1 MPVMPPL
8 PGASGTGPE
17 GHQDSWPLAREMLEA
32 QWSLAFACAL
42 ARRARCLQM
51 VGSPAVSWSRSR
63 GPRVMRGREARRGA
77 NELVVTGGETMAI
90 CTGTGEVEVLTALY
104 ALHHGVAISGEDR
117 EALSTAG
124 QSLSPS
130 TWRHTVGLLREAD
143 GLEGL
148 ELDLGFTPHVLQW
161 LGYPDEAAFRARH
174 GCTVSAALARDGGQ
188 LWRLGRILE
197 GSGSPV
203 LDGERC
209 ALTTVW
215 CDRADRLL
223 DDARNNALAARGAIL
238 QALRHCPPAEDWQ
251 ERLSGALERVDRI
264 LASLRCAGSRAGGD
278 EAVCPPD
285 GWAPLDTVPHAAA
298 AALLSILWS
307 VSRDTLLL
315 DAERALDRHIP
326 RAVEVWTAA
335 RCAVAEGRIDDIP
348 LPCELCSVW
357 GIHSSALPAL
367 VGTGTP
373 VPRSVLR
380 GCLVET
386 HRAGEL
392 AEIGRLVDDLWG
404 GGEAEIEH
412 SIASQA
418 VVAGVFRRR
427 AAIEDG
433 FDPVSG
439 APPDMFLEA
448 FQGAQRAETVGR
460 VELIGQM
467 YSVLMSVARLD
478 PLAGAFAHMDFAAA
492 AYAQGEWARVEHALV
507 QAAAVTARVSPD
519 SSWWRHGSECL
530 GVHRWSSGEV
540 AAARAILE
548 ELGTPRARTVLGH
561 IASQE
566 PQRAAAA
573 ARDREWERSP
583 SSAAGFARVWAHR
596 DAGHAILAMGLATQL
611 PQTYPDEPLAWATLA
626 QLLCQHGRYRSAYEP
641 ARTALAL
648 GYDSELGG
656 RLLATIEAGMA
667 GQLHCGRVVQ

>member
-1 MPVMPPL
+1 MY
-8 PGASGTGPE
+8 
-17 GHQDSWPLAREMLEA
+17 
-32 QWSLAFACAL
+32 SL
-42 ARRARCLQM
+42 
-51 VGSPAVSWSRSR
+51 
-63 GPRVMRGREARRGA
+63 
-77 NELVVTGGETMAI
+77 N
-90 CTGTGEVEVLTALY
+90 
-104 ALHHGVAISGEDR
+104 HGVAVSEEDR
-117 EALSTAG
+117 AALSVAG
-124 QSLSPS
+124 QSLSPAM
-130 TWRHTVGLLREAD
+130 WRHTVGLLREAD

-148 ELDLGFTPHVLQW
+148 EFDLGFTPAVLTW

-188 LWRLGRILE
+188 MWRLARILE

-203 LDGERC
+203 LDVELC
-209 ALTTVW
+209 AVTVTW

-223 DDARNNALAARGAIL
+223 DDVPHNAQAAREAIL
-238 QALRHCPPAEDWQ
+238 EARRHCPPHEEWR

-264 LASLRCAGSRAGGD
+264 LASVRGASLRSGGD
-278 EAVCPPD
+278 AAVCPPD
-285 GWAPLDTVPHAAA
+285 GWAPLETVPHAAA

-315 DAERALDRHIP
+315 DAERGLDRHIP
-326 RAVEVWTAA
+326 RSVEVWGAVQA
-335 RCAVAEGRIDDIP
+335 AVAEGRIDDIP

-357 GIHSSALPAL
+357 GIHSSALPAP

-380 GCLVET
+380 GCLDET

-392 AEIGRLVDDLWG
+392 AEIVRLVDDLWG
-404 GGEAEIEH
+404 GGDADIEH

-433 FDPVSG
+433 YEPVSG
-439 APPDMFLEA
+439 APPDIFLEA
-448 FQGAQRAETVGR
+448 WQGAQRPATAGR

-507 QAAAVTARVSPD
+507 QAAAATERVSPN
-519 SSWWRHGSECL
+519 SSWYRHGSECL

-548 ELGTPRARTVLGH
+548 ELGTPRARTVLET
-561 IASQE
+561 IAAME
-566 PQRAAAA
+566 PQRALAA

-583 SSAAGFARVWAHR
+583 SSAAGYARVWAHR

-611 PQTYPDEPLAWATLA
+611 TQTYPDEPLAWATLA

-648 GYDSELGG
+648 GYDSDRGAQ
-656 RLLATIEAGMA
+656 LLERIEAGMA
-667 GQLHCGRVVQ
+667 GQGQCGRVVQ

>member
-1 MPVMPPL
+1 MCHHSFL
-8 PGASGTGPE
+8 SQIE
-17 GHQDSWPLAREMLEA
+17 CFARKGE
-32 QWSLAFACAL
+32 
-42 ARRARCLQM
+42 
-51 VGSPAVSWSRSR
+51 
-63 GPRVMRGREARRGA
+63 
-77 NELVVTGGETMAI
+77 GETMGTCA
-90 CTGTGEVEVLTALY
+90 GTGAVEILTALY
-104 ALHHGVAISGEDR
+104 SLNHGVGVTTAER
-117 EALSTAG
+117 QALSVAG
-124 QSLSPS
+124 QSLSPAM
-130 TWRHTVGLLREAD
+130 WRHTVGLLREAD

-148 ELDLGFTPHVLQW
+148 EFDLGFTPAVLTW

-188 LWRLGRILE
+188 LWRLARILE

-203 LDGERC
+203 LDGELC
-209 ALTTVW
+209 SLTTVW

-223 DDARNNALAARGAIL
+223 DDARNNALAAREAIL
-238 QALRHCPPAEDWQ
+238 QAMRHCPPVEDWR

-264 LASLRCAGSRAGGD
+264 LASVRGV

-285 GWAPLDTVPHAAA
+285 GWAPLDTPVPHAATA
-298 AALLSILWS
+298 TVLSILWC

-315 DAERALDRHIP
+315 DAERGLDRHIS
-326 RAVEVWTAA
+326 RSVEVWGAVQA
-335 RCAVAEGRIDDIP
+335 AVAAGRIDDIP

-357 GIHSSALPAL
+357 GIHSSALPAP
-367 VGTGTP
+367 VGTSTP

-380 GCLVET
+380 GCLAET

-392 AEIGRLVDDLWG
+392 AEIVRLVDDLWG
-404 GGEAEIEH
+404 GGDAEIEH

-433 FDPVSG
+433 GEPVLG
-439 APPDMFLEA
+439 EPPDIFLEA
-448 FQGAQRAETVGR
+448 WQGAQRPAIVGR

-492 AYAQGEWARVEHALV
+492 AYAQGEWARVERALV
-507 QAAAVTARVSPD
+507 QAAAVTARASPD
-519 SSWWRHGSECL
+519 SSWWRHESECL
-530 GVHRWSSGEV
+530 GVHRWSSGDV
-540 AAARAILE
+540 AAAREILE

-561 IASQE
+561 IAAKA

-573 ARDREWERSP
+573 ARDREWERCP
-583 SSAAGFARVWAHR
+583 SSAAGRARVWAHR

-626 QLLCQHGRYRSAYEP
+626 QLLCQHGRYRSAYQP

-648 GYDSELGG
+648 GYDPERGA

>member
-1 MPVMPPL
+1 M
-8 PGASGTGPE
+8 
-17 GHQDSWPLAREMLEA
+17 
-32 QWSLAFACAL
+32 
-42 ARRARCLQM
+42 
-51 VGSPAVSWSRSR
+51 
-63 GPRVMRGREARRGA
+63 
-77 NELVVTGGETMAI
+77 
-90 CTGTGEVEVLTALY
+90 EVLTALY
-104 ALHHGVAISGEDR
+104 ALHHGLSVTTAER
-117 EALSTAG
+117 QALSAAG

-130 TWRHTVGLLREAD
+130 LWRHTVGLLREAD

-148 ELDLGFTPHVLQW
+148 ELDLGFTLAVLTW

-174 GCTVSAALARDGGQ
+174 GCTVSAALTRDGGR
-188 LWRLGRILE
+188 LWRLARILE

-203 LDGERC
+203 LDGELC

-223 DDARNNALAARGAIL
+223 DNLKANAPAAREAIL
-238 QALRHCPPAEDWQ
+238 EALRHCPPAEDWQ

-264 LASLRCAGSRAGGD
+264 LASVRGASSRSGGD
-278 EAVCPPD
+278 AAVCPPD
-285 GWAPLDTVPHAAA
+285 GWAPLDTVVPHAAA

-315 DAERALDRHIP
+315 DAERGLDRHIS
-326 RAVEVWTAA
+326 RSVEVWGAVQA
-335 RCAVAEGRIDDIP
+335 AVAAGRIDDIP

-357 GIHSSALPAL
+357 GIHSSALPAP

-392 AEIGRLVDDLWG
+392 AEIGRLVDDVWG

-439 APPDMFLEA
+439 EPNDMFLEA
-448 FQGAQRAETVGR
+448 FQGAQRAATVGR

-507 QAAAVTARVSPD
+507 QAAAVTARASPD
-519 SSWWRHGSECL
+519 SSWWRHESECL

-548 ELGTPRARTVLGH
+548 ELGTPRARTVLET
-561 IASQE
+561 IASKE
-566 PQRAAAA
+566 PQRAVAA
-573 ARDREWERSP
+573 ARDSEWERSP
-583 SSAAGFARVWAHR
+583 SFAAASRRIWAHR
-596 DAGHAILAMGLATQL
+596 DAGHAILAICLASEL
-611 PQTYPDEPLAWATLA
+611 ACEFGAEPLAWATWA
-626 QLLCQHGRYRSAYEP
+626 TLLCQHGRYRSAYQP

-648 GYDSELGG
+648 GYDPERGA

>member
-1 MPVMPPL
+1 MRAVTC
-8 PGASGTGPE
+8 AGTG
-17 GHQDSWPLAREMLEA
+17 A
-32 QWSLAFACAL
+32 
-42 ARRARCLQM
+42 
-51 VGSPAVSWSRSR
+51 
-63 GPRVMRGREARRGA
+63 
-77 NELVVTGGETMAI
+77 
-90 CTGTGEVEVLTALY
+90 VEVLTALY
-104 ALHHGVAISGEDR
+104 ALHHGLSVTTAER
-117 EALSTAG
+117 QALSAAG

-130 TWRHTVGLLREAD
+130 LWRHTVGLLREAD

-148 ELDLGFTPHVLQW
+148 ELDLGFTLAVLTW

-174 GCTVSAALARDGGQ
+174 GCTVSAALARDGGR
-188 LWRLGRILE
+188 LWRLARILE

-203 LDGERC
+203 LDGELC

-223 DDARNNALAARGAIL
+223 DNLKANAPAAREAIL
-238 QALRHCPPAEDWQ
+238 EALRHCPPAEDWQ

-264 LASLRCAGSRAGGD
+264 LASVRGASSRSGGD

-285 GWAPLDTVPHAAA
+285 GWAPLDTVVPHAAA

-315 DAERALDRHIP
+315 DAERGLDRHIP
-326 RAVEVWTAA
+326 RSVEVWGAVQA
-335 RCAVAEGRIDDIP
+335 AVAEGRIDDIP

-357 GIHSSALPAL
+357 GIHSSALPAP

-380 GCLVET
+380 GCLAET

-392 AEIGRLVDDLWG
+392 AEIGRLVDDVWG

-439 APPDMFLEA
+439 EPNDMFLEA
-448 FQGAQRAETVGR
+448 FQGAQLAATVGR
-460 VELIGQM
+460 VELIGQL

-507 QAAAVTARVSPD
+507 QAAAVTARASPD
-519 SSWWRHGSECL
+519 SSWWRHESECL

-540 AAARAILE
+540 AAAREILE

-561 IASQE
+561 IAAE
-566 PQRAAAA
+566 GT
-573 ARDREWERSP
+573 
-583 SSAAGFARVWAHR
+583 AAGCGGRSGSGMGAVPQFRSRACPGLGAPRCRAC
-596 DAGHAILAMGLATQL
+596 DLGHGFGLA
-611 PQTYPDEPLAWATLA
+611 A
-626 QLLCQHGRYRSAYEP
+626 P
-641 ARTALAL
+641 ANVR
-648 GYDSELGG
+648 G
-656 RLLATIEAGMA
+656 
-667 GQLHCGRVVQ
+667 

>member
-1 MPVMPPL
+1 MRAVTC
-8 PGASGTGPE
+8 AGTG
-17 GHQDSWPLAREMLEA
+17 A
-32 QWSLAFACAL
+32 
-42 ARRARCLQM
+42 
-51 VGSPAVSWSRSR
+51 
-63 GPRVMRGREARRGA
+63 
-77 NELVVTGGETMAI
+77 
-90 CTGTGEVEVLTALY
+90 VEVLTALY
-104 ALHHGVAISGEDR
+104 ALHHGLSVTTAER
-117 EALSTAG
+117 QALSAAG

-130 TWRHTVGLLREAD
+130 LWRHTVGLLREAD

-148 ELDLGFTPHVLQW
+148 ELDLGFTLAVLTW

-174 GCTVSAALARDGGQ
+174 GCTVSAALARDGGR
-188 LWRLGRILE
+188 LWRLARILE

-203 LDGERC
+203 LDGELC

-223 DDARNNALAARGAIL
+223 DNLKANAPAAREAIL
-238 QALRHCPPAEDWQ
+238 EALRHCPPAEDWQ

-264 LASLRCAGSRAGGD
+264 LASVRGASLRSGGD

-285 GWAPLDTVPHAAA
+285 GWAPLDTVVPHAAA

-315 DAERALDRHIP
+315 DAERGLDRHIP
-326 RAVEVWTAA
+326 RSVEVWGAVQA
-335 RCAVAEGRIDDIP
+335 AVAAGRIDDIP

-357 GIHSSALPAL
+357 GIHSSALPAP

-380 GCLVET
+380 GCLAET

-392 AEIGRLVDDLWG
+392 AEIGRLVDDVWG

-439 APPDMFLEA
+439 EPNDMFLEA
-448 FQGAQRAETVGR
+448 FQGAQRAATVGR

-478 PLAGAFAHMDFAAA
+478 PLAGAFAHMDLRCRCLCPGRVGA
-492 AYAQGEWARVEHALV
+492 GGARAGSG
-507 QAAAVTARVSPD
+507 AAAVTAARVSGFFLVAPRIGVSGRASVVVGRSGRQPGRSLRSWAPPGPVR
-519 SSWWRHGSECL
+519 SSKPSRRRNRSERLRRRGIRNGSGPPVSQLRAGEF
-530 GVHRWSSGEV
+530 GPTAMRDMRFWPFAWPRSS
-540 AAARAILE
+540 
-548 ELGTPRARTVLGH
+548 
-561 IASQE
+561 
-566 PQRAAAA
+566 
-573 ARDREWERSP
+573 
-583 SSAAGFARVWAHR
+583 
-596 DAGHAILAMGLATQL
+596 
-611 PQTYPDEPLAWATLA
+611 PQTFAAEPLAWATLA
-626 QLLCQHGRYRSAYEP
+626 TLLCQHGRYRSAYQP

-648 GYDSELGG
+648 GYDPERGA